1 MQYNPMQQQ
10 RQQELIMIAVFFI
23 ITCVSLA
30 LFAYGVYA
38 GHDKLA
44 TIGACLALI
53 FVGFSAFIT
62 ALSNI

>member
-10 RQQELIMIAVFFI
+10 RQQELILILGFFI
-23 ITCVSLA
+23 LTCASLA
-30 LFAYGVYA
+30 LFAYGVYT

-44 TIGACLALI
+44 AVGGCLALI
-53 FVGFSAFIT
+53 FGGFSAFIT